1 MPLGRG
7 ARSPSTPENATSGRT
22 GMSPLPALQDTFPV
36 HLATKMPMLP
46 STPCPHPNQADP
58 APCLPHRTQGDHAH
72 LTTLHVGPGAAASAS
87 PPGHEETRLWG
98 RPVERLRG
106 QSSRRRDHRGWGQEV
121 RGGAGLT
128 AEPASTRD
136 KDSGC
141 RARSLTT
148 QSHVTWST
156 G

>member
-1 MPLGRG
+1 MPLGQG
-7 ARSPSTPENATSGRT
+7 ARSPSTPENLPHQAELGRQLSLLSRT
-22 GMSPLPALQDTFPV
+22 HFQSTWPP
-36 HLATKMPMLP
+36 KCP
-46 STPCPHPNQADP
+46 SFHPHPNQADP

-72 LTTLHVGPGAAASAS
+72 LTALHVGPGAAASAS
-87 PPGHEETRLWG
+87 PPGHEETRLRG

-141 RARSLTT
+141 RARPLTT